1 MDVNA
6 INRSQDYSDAYNT
19 IDTTKYPNQISNEE
33 SSVKSTIPEKDSGN
47 QDLLNQDPGNLKKE
61 DLDKALKKLN
71 KSLEDEKVHAEY
83 SVHKELGTL
92 MIKIVD
98 DDTKKVVL
106 ELPPEKILNMIAF
119 ICKQDGLLDKK
130 A

>member
-6 INRSQDYSDAYNT
+6 INRNIEYSDSYNA
-19 IDTTKYPNQISNEE
+19 IDKSKNSNVIPNEE
-33 SSVKSTIPEKDSGN
+33 SAVKNAGVGKETGN
-47 QDLLNQDPGNLKKE
+47 QDFLNQEPENLKKE
-61 DLDKALKKLN
+61 DLDKALNKLN
-71 KSLEDEKVHAEY
+71 KALEDDKVHAIY
-83 SVHKELGTL
+83 SVHKDLGTL

-98 DDTKKVVL
+98 DETKKVVL